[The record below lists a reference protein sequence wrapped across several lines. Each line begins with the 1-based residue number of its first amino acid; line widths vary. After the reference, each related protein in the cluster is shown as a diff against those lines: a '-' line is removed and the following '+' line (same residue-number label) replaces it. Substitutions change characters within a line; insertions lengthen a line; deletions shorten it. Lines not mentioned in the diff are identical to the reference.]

1 MISRTASPVSLSA
14 LYLAMAISLTA
25 CTGQSETSNTAA
37 LDTAK
42 SRVQLRVLE
51 TTDLHANIM
60 DYNYFTGTT
69 DATMGLARTASLIAA
84 ARAEVANSVLVDNGD
99 LIQGSPLGDYVA
111 AKGLAEGEVHPVM
124 QAMNVLNYDVA
135 TLGNHE
141 FNFGLDFL
149 YQTTASANFPYISA
163 NVYCAAE
170 QCRDGVKRGDHLYP
184 PYLIKPTQVTD
195 TTGKTQTINIG
206 YIGFVPPQIMQW
218 DKQHLTGMVEVA
230 SILDTAKKLVPQM
243 KAAGADLV
251 LVLAHSGLGNAS
263 ANPDPEA
270 EHLAYALT
278 QIPDVNAV
286 LSGHSHSLFPDKRYQ
301 DLANADV
308 SRGLINGIPTVL
320 PGRWG
325 DHLGVVDFTLKQ
337 QGTAWQV
344 EAASAKVLAVFDNK
358 TNQPLVP
365 AHPAVVAAIAEGHQ
379 GTIAFMQRAIGV
391 ATSDMY
397 SFLAQVQ
404 DDPTVQIVA
413 DAQQARVAAILTP
426 ELQPYPLLSAASPFK
441 AGGRRSN
448 SSDAEQ
454 YVQVP
459 KGELSFRNAADL
471 YLYPNTLVA
480 VKATGAEI
488 KDWLECAANQFNQI
502 DLKSSAP
509 QQLINTQHQTY
520 NFDVINGVNYQ
531 IDVSQPAKF
540 NQRCELVNANASRI
554 VNLSYT
560 DAAGRVYSGEEFAA
574 KQFLVATNNYRAFTG
589 LFAGTGSDKV
599 VLEAP
604 DTNREAL
611 VDFITQQSN
620 YDAATKGFRSAVEP
634 AADNNWQL
642 MRLQSEVQLDIRF
655 QTQDSVIAENFVKTQ
670 QYWPMTK
677 LTRLPSGFAEYRI
690 DLQQNK
696 VNAKALA
703 PH

>member
-14 LYLAMAISLTA
+14 LYLAMATSLTA

-37 LDTAK
+37 PDTAE

-111 AKGLAEGEVHPVM
+111 AKGLAEGDVHPVM

-149 YQTTASANFPYISA
+149 YQTTAGANFPYISA

-413 DAQQARVAAILTP
+413 DAQQARVAAILPP

-560 DAAGRVYSGEEFAA
+560 DATGRVYRGEEFAT

-589 LFAGTGSDKV
+589 QFAGTGSDKV

-620 YDAATKGFRSAVEP
+620 YDAATKGFRGAVEP

-642 MRLQSEVQLDIRF
+642 MPLQSEVQLDIRF
-655 QTQDSVIAENFVKTQ
+655 QTQDSAIAENFVKTQ

-690 DLQQNK
+690 DLQHNK